1 MLIAIIGES
10 CVGKS
15 SLANLLKEKIK
26 ATVYT
31 GKDFLR
37 LEKNESMARKRFCEI
52 LQSAVCGE
60 NVIYVI
66 SEKEHLNLLPEKAK
80 RIVVTAS
87 IDVIKSRFAKRM
99 GGVLPS
105 AVEKM
110 LENRHGV
117 FDNLPCDLRVN
128 GESFD
133 ISAIEIALGV

>member
-15 SLANLLKEKIK
+15 SLANLLKEKTK
-26 ATVYT
+26 AIVYT

-128 GESFD
+128 GESID